1 MSPILQFA
9 AAIFRARPAVE
20 VSTRCNHGTCAVF
33 PIRGSPHYSKRSA
46 SCLSR
51 QECLTISDARKSRR
65 ELIIASAFVASLAG
79 SYIDLPE
86 NVAKLLGLGYPNGM
100 TTRAWAAGS
109 LYHESVAGTIAIVR
123 MAAEDLVSL
132 QVSLKTSSIIG
143 TSLPLKDMKRRI
155 TFGPLSQLS
164 DAALKL
170 DSLIDSTPLE
180 DWETTAWTSVIE
192 ETQGSNY
199 RNRDSRWRIPGV
211 KRTNAF
217 LCLVF
222 SCFNDPRAPPSTDMI
237 LSLKLLSDGV
247 DMGLR
252 GDARISAEGLI
263 LSLDDAL
270 EKVNSYLELVNRSS

>member
-1 MSPILQFA
+1 M
-9 AAIFRARPAVE
+9 E

-33 PIRGSPHYSKRSA
+33 PIRGCPRYSERSA

-51 QECLTISDARKSRR
+51 QESLTISDARKSRR

-79 SYIDLPE
+79 FCINLPE
-86 NVAKLLGLGYPNGM
+86 NVAKLLGLGYPNGV
-100 TTRAWAAGS
+100 TTRAWAADS
-109 LYHESVAGTIAIVR
+109 LYHESVEGTIAIVR

-132 QVSLKTSSIIG
+132 QASLKTSSIIG
-143 TSLPLKDMKRRI
+143 TSLPLKEMKRRI

-164 DAALKL
+164 DAALEL

-180 DWETTAWTSVIE
+180 DWETTAWTSVLE

-211 KRTNAF
+211 KRTNAC

>member
-1 MSPILQFA
+1 
-9 AAIFRARPAVE
+9 
-20 VSTRCNHGTCAVF
+20 
-33 PIRGSPHYSKRSA
+33 
-46 SCLSR
+46 
-51 QECLTISDARKSRR
+51 
-65 ELIIASAFVASLAG
+65 
-79 SYIDLPE
+79 
-86 NVAKLLGLGYPNGM
+86 
-100 TTRAWAAGS
+100 
-109 LYHESVAGTIAIVR
+109 
-123 MAAEDLVSL
+123 
-132 QVSLKTSSIIG
+132 
-143 TSLPLKDMKRRI
+143 MKRRI

-164 DAALKL
+164 DAALEL

-180 DWETTAWTSVIE
+180 DWETTAWTSVLE

-199 RNRDSRWRIPGV
+199 RNIDSRWRIPGV
-211 KRTNAF
+211 KRTNAW